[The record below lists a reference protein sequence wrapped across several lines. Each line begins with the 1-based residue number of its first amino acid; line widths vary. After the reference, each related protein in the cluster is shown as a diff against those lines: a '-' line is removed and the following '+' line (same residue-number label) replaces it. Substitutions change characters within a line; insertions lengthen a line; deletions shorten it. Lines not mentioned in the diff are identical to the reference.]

1 MSAGAEPIW
10 VPAPEE
16 VAATQVSRFA
26 RWLTEHGRA
35 QLTGDYLELWRWS
48 TERLED
54 FWPAVWDYFDV
65 RSATPYERVLSG
77 SVMPD
82 VRWFT
87 GAQVS
92 YVEHMFRGRDPDRVA
107 LIDVRESAQPGAA
120 PVSRHLTWGMLREQV
135 GDLAARLRDMG
146 VGPGD
151 RVAGYVPNA
160 AEAVIA
166 FLATATL
173 GAIWSGCGQDYSP
186 AAAGERLGQLDPVVL
201 IAADGYRYG
210 GREFD
215 KRGAVAELAALLP
228 GLRATIVFPR
238 LGLPMEKAARTF
250 GWPTSGRSGG
260 LAPGAMPFGVASG
273 GSAGLELAAGPFGAA
288 PAGLDGLA
296 PVAVPF
302 SHPIWIL
309 FSSGT
314 TGRPKGIVHGTG
326 GVLLE
331 HLKAMSLGLDLGE
344 RDTFFW
350 YTSPSW
356 MVWNYLVSALLVG
369 TRIVCYDGSPSY
381 PSWDAVWALAAE
393 HHVTLLGTSPA
404 HLRGSAQAGVEPAR
418 DHDLSALRSLGSSGS
433 ALPADA
439 YLWAADHVG
448 RRVRVNSTS
457 GGTDVVSAFAGG
469 SPIVPVW
476 PGELSAPSLGVALD
490 AWDSRG
496 RPVRGAVGELVVT
509 KPMPSMPVAFW
520 NDPGGSRYRD
530 AYFSTYP
537 GVWRHGDWITITDR
551 GSVVVH
557 GRSDATLN
565 RQGVRMGSSD
575 IYHVVEQLEEIAE
588 ALVIG
593 VERPEG
599 EYWMPLFVV
608 LNPGY
613 ELDDA
618 LTGKI
623 RRAIRDGASPRH
635 VPDEIIAVPAI
646 PHTRTGK
653 KLEIPVKRILQGG
666 DPRQVMEAGA
676 VDNPD
681 ALRWFAAYQTRTPI
695 Q

>member
-1 MSAGAEPIW
+1 MSAGGEPIW
-10 VPAPEE
+10 APAPDD
-16 VAATQVSRFA
+16 VTAANVSRFA
-26 RWLTEHGRA
+26 RWLTQHGRA
-35 QLTGDYLELWRWS
+35 RLTGDYLELWRWS
-48 TERLED
+48 TERLEE
-54 FWPAVWDYFDV
+54 FWSAVWDYFDV
-65 RSATPYERVLSG
+65 RSATPHARVLSG

-82 VRWFT
+82 VQWFT

-92 YVEHMFRGRDPDRVA
+92 YVEHLFRGRDPERVA
-107 LIDVRESAQPGAA
+107 LVDARESAQPGAA

-135 GDLAARLRDMG
+135 GDLAAMLRDLG

-160 AEAVIA
+160 AETVIA
-166 FLATATL
+166 FLATASL

-186 AAAGERLGQLDPVVL
+186 AAAAERLGQLDPLVL

-215 KRGAVAELAALLP
+215 RRGSVTELAALLP

-238 LGLPMEKAARTF
+238 LGLPADTAAGRF
-250 GWPTSGRSGG
+250 GWPS
-260 LAPGAMPFGVASG
+260 
-273 GSAGLELAAGPFGAA
+273 SAGSVE
-288 PAGLDGLA
+288 LA

-314 TGRPKGIVHGTG
+314 TGRPKGIVHSTG

-331 HLKAMSLGLDLGE
+331 HLKAMSLSLDLGE

-356 MVWNYLVSALLVG
+356 MVWNYLVSALVAG
-369 TRIVCYDGSPSY
+369 ARIVCYDGSPSY
-381 PSWDAVWALAAE
+381 PSWDTVWALAAE

-404 HLRGSAQAGVEPAR
+404 HLRACAQAGVEPAR

-469 SPIVPVW
+469 SPVVPVW

-520 NDPGGSRYRD
+520 NDPGGSRYRE

-575 IYHVVEQLEEIAE
+575 IYHVVEQLDEIAE
-588 ALVIG
+588 ALVVG

-608 LNPGY
+608 LHPGR

-653 KLEIPVKRILQGG
+653 KLEIPVKRILQRG
-666 DPRQVMEAGA
+666 DPGQVMEAGA

-695 Q
+695 R

>member
-1 MSAGAEPIW
+1 MSGEPIW
-10 VPAPEE
+10 APTPDDI
-16 VAATQVSRFA
+16 AAAQVSRFA
-26 RWLTEHGRA
+26 RWLSQDGRA
-35 QLTGDYLELWRWS
+35 RLSGDYLELWRWS
-48 TERLED
+48 TERLEE

-92 YVEHMFRGRDPDRVA
+92 YVEHMFRGRDPERVA
-107 LIDVRESAQPGAA
+107 LIDVRESVGAG
-120 PVSRHLTWGMLREQV
+120 PVSRQLTWGMLRQQV
-135 GDLAARLRDMG
+135 GDVAARLRDMG

-166 FLATATL
+166 FLATASL

-186 AAAGERLGQLDPVVL
+186 AAAAERLGQLDPVVL

-228 GLRATIVFPR
+228 SLRATIVFPR
-238 LGLPMEKAARTF
+238 LGLPRPAGTF
-250 GWPTSGRSGG
+250 GWPTSAGSGG
-260 LAPGAMPFGVASG
+260 LAPR
-273 GSAGLELAAGPFGAA
+273 
-288 PAGLDGLA
+288 
-296 PVAVPF
+296 AVPF
-302 SHPIWIL
+302 GHPIWIL

-314 TGRPKGIVHGTG
+314 TGRPKGIVHSTG

-356 MVWNYLVSALLVG
+356 MVWNYLVSGLLAG
-369 TRIVCYDGSPSY
+369 ARIVCYDGSPSY
-381 PSWDAVWALAAE
+381 PSWDALWALAAE
-393 HHVTLLGTSPA
+393 HQVTLLGTSPA
-404 HLRGSAQAGVEPAR
+404 HVRACAQAGVEPAR

-433 ALPADA
+433 ALPGDA
-439 YLWAADHVG
+439 YFWVADHVG

-469 SPIVPVW
+469 SPVVPVW
-476 PGELSAPSLGVALD
+476 PGELSAPCLGVALD
-490 AWDSRG
+490 SWDADG
-496 RPVRGAVGELVVT
+496 KPVRGAVGELVVT

-520 NDPGGSRYRD
+520 NDPDGTRYRD
-530 AYFSTYP
+530 AYFGIYP
-537 GVWRHGDWITITDR
+537 GVWRHGDWITITERD
-551 GSVVVH
+551 SVIVH

-565 RQGVRMGSSD
+565 RSGVRMGSAD
-575 IYHVVEQLEEIAE
+575 IYHVVERLDEISE
-588 ALVIG
+588 ALVVG

-608 LNPGY
+608 LEPGH

-618 LTGKI
+618 LTGTI
-623 RRAIRDGASPRH
+623 RRAIREGASPRH

-653 KLEIPVKRILQGG
+653 KLEIPVKRILLGG
-666 DPRQVMEAGA
+666 DPDQVMDVGA

-681 ALRWFAAYQTRTPI
+681 ALRWFAGLRRTSI
-695 Q
+695 S